1 MISATMMSMRPN
13 RGHLIL
19 KIDVKTKEEG
29 VEDFKCSSISL
40 VDLAGS
46 EKIGKTNATEQT
58 LK

>member
-1 MISATMMSMRPN
+1 MMSMRPN